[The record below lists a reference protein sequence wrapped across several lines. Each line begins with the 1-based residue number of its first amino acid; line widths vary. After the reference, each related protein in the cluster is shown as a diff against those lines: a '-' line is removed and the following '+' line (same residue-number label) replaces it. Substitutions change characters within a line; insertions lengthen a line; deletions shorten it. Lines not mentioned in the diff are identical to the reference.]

1 MRRVRNKNGEE
12 EEEEEEEKKRKR
24 KERDI
29 HEYRHGQ
36 TDSKRM
42 REKGKEIDI

>member
-1 MRRVRNKNGEE
+1 MRRVRNKNG
-12 EEEEEEEKKRKR
+12 EEEKKRKR